1 MFVGSGC
8 AFRLFSF
15 LEWRGES
22 PKLKNNG
29 KHVKNTLKLRLK
41 AYCYP
46 CILLPTCTMK
56 KLEVVG
62 LLDLHYPDLCVG
74 GFAQEIAD
82 NSFPV
87 SFKQGD
93 VMVKYNDEVDYVPL
107 ILEGEAEIKTTTSS
121 AKEVTAYTVKPGGYC
136 SLVLLNCLT
145 GTPSLVKAECVKDIS
160 AVMVPKSVALN
171 WLTSNPNWRKHLME
185 DVSIKYSTLLSQLK

>member
-1 MFVGSGC
+1 MEKS
-8 AFRLFSF
+8 
-15 LEWRGES
+15 
-22 PKLKNNG
+22 
-29 KHVKNTLKLRLK
+29 
-41 AYCYP
+41 
-46 CILLPTCTMK
+46 
-56 KLEVVG
+56 EVVG
-62 LLDLHYPDLCVG
+62 LLDLHYPDLCAG
-74 GFAQEIAD
+74 EFAQEIAD

-87 SFKQGD
+87 RFKQGD

-121 AKEVTAYTVKPGGYC
+121 AKEIIAYTVKPGGYC

-145 GTPSLVKAECVKDIS
+145 GTPSLVKAECTKDIS

-171 WLTSNPNWRKHLME
+171 WLSTNPNWHKHLME